1 MKAPVMIAFA
11 PNIDG
16 GAAFPCETYG
26 FRNGKETT
34 TPTNGMSLRDW
45 FAGQA
50 LIGIMSNYTTTKFGA
65 TDADVAR
72 AAYDYADAMLASRR
86 GGAK

>member
-16 GAAFPCETYG
+16 SAAFHCETHG

-34 TPTNGMSLRDW
+34 IPTNGMSLRDW

-50 LIGIMSNYTTTKFGA
+50 LAGITSSETRVKMSA
-65 TDADVAR
+65 TDADVAS

>member
-16 GAAFPCETYG
+16 GAAFPCV
-26 FRNGKETT
+26 RNGKETT
-34 TPTNGMSLRDW
+34 IPTNGMSLRDW

-50 LIGIMSNYTTTKFGA
+50 LIGIMSNYTTAKFGA

>member
-1 MKAPVMIAFA
+1 MRAPVMIAFA

-26 FRNGKETT
+26 LRNGKETT
-34 TPTNGMSLRDW
+34 IPTNGMSLRDW

-50 LIGIMSNYTTTKFGA
+50 LIGIMSNYTTAIGA